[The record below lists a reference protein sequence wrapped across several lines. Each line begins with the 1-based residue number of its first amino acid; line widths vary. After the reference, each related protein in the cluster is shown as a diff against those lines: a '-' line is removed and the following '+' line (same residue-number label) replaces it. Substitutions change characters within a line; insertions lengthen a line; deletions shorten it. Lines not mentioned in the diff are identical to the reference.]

1 MISVIIPLYNA
12 SRFIAETLAS
22 VQSQTYSDWECI
34 VVDDG
39 STDNSAS
46 IVKNIAVSDER
57 IKYVYQENAGP
68 SAARNHGLQLAKG
81 EYVQFLD
88 ADDWFPPNRFQHMLD
103 AYQNTTEKVILF
115 SDLCIGAEADIHSV
129 SPYSKETHIEEICFE
144 EMYGG
149 FGHDFS
155 FIPGTILFPREALTA
170 VEWNESMRASED
182 WDYYLQ
188 VCKQGYVFQNVPE
201 ILFVYRVVEGS
212 LSGNVEKVYSAN
224 YEVLDR
230 YYSVAL
236 FPKALH
242 RVTGILYSNMLQI
255 KHHRMDRL
263 IFPRF
268 SFWFCCCLMLM
279 PFSLISYYIQ
289 LKHG

>member
-22 VQSQTYSDWECI
+22 VQSQTYEDWECI

-39 STDNSAS
+39 SIDDSAA
-46 IVKNIAVSDER
+46 IVKDIASTDAR
-57 IKYVYQENAGP
+57 INYVYQNNAGP
-68 SAARNHGLQLAKG
+68 SAARNHGLRLAKG
-81 EYVQFLD
+81 EYIQFLD
-88 ADDWFPPNRFQHMLD
+88 ADDWFPPQRFQHMLD
-103 AYQNTTEKVILF
+103 AYQNTKGKVILF
-115 SDLCIGAEADIHSV
+115 SDLCIGAESDIQSV
-129 SPYSKETHIEEICFE
+129 SPYSKETRIEDICFE
-144 EMYGG
+144 KMYGG

-155 FIPGTILFPREALTA
+155 FIPGAVLFPKEALNA

-188 VCKQGYVFQNVPE
+188 VCKRGYVFRNVPE
-201 ILFVYRVVEGS
+201 SLFVYRLVDGS
-212 LSGNVEKVYSAN
+212 LSGNIEKVYRAN
-224 YEVLDR
+224 YEIMDR

-242 RVTGILYSNMLQI
+242 RATGVLYSNMLQL
-255 KHHRMDRL
+255 KHHRLNRL

-268 SFWFCCCLMLM
+268 SFWFCCCLILM
-279 PFSLISYYIQ
+279 PFSLIHYYIR